1 AFELNR
7 KVDEIKLKLN
17 EVHELQDTIVTKSSN
32 QNRALKERH
41 AMLLAEINQLSQT
54 VQKGL
59 KRFQDDIKRDELG
72 PERNSAELRI
82 KKSHYFALS
91 YKLNNI
97 MSVYSQQEEQHK
109 EKCKDMI
116 KRQLQIFGPKP
127 DVSDEKIEEMLES
140 NEMSIFT
147 DDIIFDASQ
156 KKQVPT
162 EIRKLEQN
170 LKELHDMFHDFML
183 LILNE
188 PQGDLA
194 DNIEHNVDNTAAYVE
209 PGTQAIVAAA
219 RMRQS
224 ENRRG
229 ESGLATTYYSRS
241 QAMRK
246 LQISMPEFR
255 RLCIFKGIYPQE
267 PRHRRKVSKGSSV
280 YKTYYYRKDIAWLAH
295 EPLLQKG
302 RDFKIFVKKLKRAFN
317 DDDKVKIASLKEHR
331 PLYTLDRMVKE
342 RYPTFVD
349 ALRDI
354 DDVLTMVSLYSTLS
368 SLKIKASVSQLCKRL
383 LLEFMHYVIASKS
396 LRKVF
401 ISIKGI
407 YYQAEIQ
414 GQTITWLTPHQFPQ
428 RIPREVD
435 FRIMNTFV
443 EFYTTLLTFVNFR
456 LFHSLNLRYPP
467 QLGGYFSTELSL
479 QLPSL
484 LVNPN
489 EVEYENDGD
498 KGEYRELLESLSHS
512 LVKIPETPTESAQ
525 S

>member
-1 AFELNR
+1 MESLCSLSPSFSRPLMADIFVDRLEEFRRRNKEIEEDENEYEEDVVLLEAFELNR

-224 ENRRG
+224 ENRR
-229 ESGLATTYYSRS
+229 
-241 QAMRK
+241 
-246 LQISMPEFR
+246 
-255 RLCIFKGIYPQE
+255 
-267 PRHRRKVSKGSSV
+267 
-280 YKTYYYRKDIAWLAH
+280 
-295 EPLLQKG
+295 
-302 RDFKIFVKKLKRAFN
+302 
-317 DDDKVKIASLKEHR
+317 
-331 PLYTLDRMVKE
+331 
-342 RYPTFVD
+342 
-349 ALRDI
+349 LRWVI
-354 DDVLTMVSLYSTLS
+354 CCVVL
-368 SLKIKASVSQLCKRL
+368 
-383 LLEFMHYVIASKS
+383 
-396 LRKVF
+396 
-401 ISIKGI
+401 
-407 YYQAEIQ
+407 
-414 GQTITWLTPHQFPQ
+414 
-428 RIPREVD
+428 
-435 FRIMNTFV
+435 
-443 EFYTTLLTFVNFR
+443 
-456 LFHSLNLRYPP
+456 
-467 QLGGYFSTELSL
+467 
-479 QLPSL
+479 
-484 LVNPN
+484 
-489 EVEYENDGD
+489 
-498 KGEYRELLESLSHS
+498 
-512 LVKIPETPTESAQ
+512 
-525 S
+525 